1 MHGMA
6 QRGRGS
12 CWRCTGSSLLQIY
25 STMDHCYNN
34 ESIWSYKHKTYEY
47 YLPKI
52 WLNIK
57 YSN

>member
-25 STMDHCYNN
+25 STMDQRHQLCPNKNKTHFYRILILVR
-34 ESIWSYKHKTYEY
+34 SIQMNK
-47 YLPKI
+47 
-52 WLNIK
+52 
-57 YSN
+57 